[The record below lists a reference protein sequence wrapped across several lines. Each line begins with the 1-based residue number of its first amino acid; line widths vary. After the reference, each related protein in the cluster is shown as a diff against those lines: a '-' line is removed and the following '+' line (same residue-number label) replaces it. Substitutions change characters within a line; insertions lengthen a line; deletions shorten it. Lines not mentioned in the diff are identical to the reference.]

1 MMTRFPVG
9 DIIPRKVRKVRRVSD
24 PVFADSSRMIS
35 QHEFS
40 LEVEKVGS
48 FYAYN
53 GSEVEYAPV
62 RGTTQ
67 ESLELYL
74 NGSVYG
80 AILHQRGMLPLHGS
94 CFAWHDKGIMLCGES
109 GAGKSSLTAAFF
121 MAGAEF
127 LTDDVTPIVILD
139 GKPFILPLSDRIKL
153 WEDSLQQLNRD
164 KSGLTAICPGE
175 KKYYFP
181 MEKGNHRSFPLHRVF
196 IIEIAEDEKVQGNNG
211 RRVDTVGTHS
221 EVIGGTLKSD
231 ITGETNN
238 NTGTKAEDIDGTTDN
253 CAAGTKKIDVA
264 GAADICIVGKKK
276 TGAAGAFE
284 NYSAGAMKTNTAGA
298 MENCAAVSLKT
309 DDAGATEYC
318 SAETL
323 KTGADGAMENS
334 SAGVINNGIS
344 RATIN
349 SADET
354 KENIIFS
361 AKQKEAINEQKI
373 EISELE
379 GINSFAALRNEVYRW
394 EYLSA
399 MPETEAGYLDKLLA
413 MSRSVTVTR
422 VRRPGNMGIGEMR
435 RYLEG
440 LLHL

>member
-9 DIIPRKVRKVRRVSD
+9 DVIPRKVREVRRVSD
-24 PVFADSSRMIS
+24 PVYADSSLMIS

-40 LEVEKVGS
+40 MEVEKVGS
-48 FYAYN
+48 FYACN

-62 RGTTQ
+62 RGATQ
-67 ESLELYL
+67 ASLELYL

-80 AILHQRGMLPLHGS
+80 AILHQRGILPLHGS
-94 CFAWHDKGIMLCGES
+94 CFAWHGSGIMLCGES
-109 GAGKSSLTAAFF
+109 GAGKSSLTAAFC

-139 GKPFILPLSDRIKL
+139 GKPFIIPLSDRIKL

-181 MEKGNHRSFPLHRVF
+181 MEKGNHRNFPLHRVF
-196 IIEIAEDEKVQGNNG
+196 IIEVTEDEQIQGNNG
-211 RRVDTVGTHS
+211 RRVDAIGTHS

-309 DDAGATEYC
+309 DYAGATEYC
-318 SAETL
+318 SAETF
-323 KTGADGAMENS
+323 KTDADGAIENS
-334 SAGVINNGIS
+334 SAGAMKTGTS
-344 RATIN
+344 GATEN
-349 SADET
+349 CAGET
-354 KENIIFS
+354 KKISLLKE
-361 AKQKEAINEQKI
+361 KQKEAIYEQKI
-373 EISELE
+373 VISKLG
-379 GINSFAALRNEVYRW
+379 GISSFAALRNEVYRW

-399 MPETEAGYLDKLLA
+399 MPETEAGYLDKLLSI
-413 MSRSVTVTR
+413 SRSVAVFR
-422 VRRPGNMGIGEMR
+422 VKRPWNMGIGEMR
-435 RYLEG
+435 RFLEG
-440 LLHL
+440 LLQK